1 MDKLVVMRQ
10 STLEKLIQER
20 AEEMT
25 KEVNRSYEM
34 ELLMKQ
40 ADIASLQSQINPHFL
55 YNTLECIRGQALK
68 EGSDDIAKI
77 TQALSRFFRYSISKQ
92 KNIVTLADELAN
104 VENYV
109 TIQKYRFRD
118 RFSLRIDIP
127 DEEDI
132 LDSAIPKL
140 ALQPILEN
148 AIIHGFA
155 DRVTGGL
162 ITITGYIT
170 NDQLSITV
178 SDNGCGMDHT
188 ALERLNEKLRNK
200 DVSTG
205 GKNGTGIGVQNVDR
219 RLKLLFGDTYGLH
232 ISSIPGIGT
241 DVELFLPHTPY
252 KRV

>member
-1 MDKLVVMRQ
+1 M
-10 STLEKLIQER
+10 
-20 AEEMT
+20 
-25 KEVNRSYEM
+25 
-34 ELLMKQ
+34 
-40 ADIASLQSQINPHFL
+40 
-55 YNTLECIRGQALK
+55 
-68 EGSDDIAKI
+68 
-77 TQALSRFFRYSISKQ
+77 
-92 KNIVTLADELAN
+92 
-104 VENYV
+104 
-109 TIQKYRFRD
+109 
-118 RFSLRIDIP
+118 
-127 DEEDI
+127 
-132 LDSAIPKL
+132 